1 MSSTA
6 TPSLQAT
13 LSLPALTQRLSHLA
27 SQRFAKSDTP
37 QVVVSP
43 YRFNPL
49 GAHIDHQGGSV
60 LARTLNQY
68 SVGAFYPA
76 ESAQVTIAAASFN
89 SPDATFTVGDSPSG
103 ENWHRYAM
111 AAAAVFNEWFD
122 ECWVKGG
129 DESVKGFNMVVEG
142 TMVGAGLSSSAS
154 IILAYLMA
162 LAASNQVTLDNPTL
176 VELTRRVENEHMGLN
191 NGVQDQMSVVFGQST
206 GLSLLHVDDVDVSYW
221 PNPDTIRDTSWLVFY
236 SGFSRELVSSG
247 FNDRVSECRQAAQQ
261 LYPTAMRLGDVPESH
276 RSDDAIAQL
285 PDPLA
290 RRARHVYSEM
300 QRVKQAQALWEAGDW
315 DAFGGLMNLSCLSS
329 IEDYECGSEPMH
341 YLHTLAKQTP
351 GVLGSRFSGGGYGG
365 CLIMLIQP
373 DLATAIGDSMAS
385 DFLDRFPEK
394 AGVARLFVAENEGS
408 VRLV

>member
-1 MSSTA
+1 MN
-6 TPSLQAT
+6 
-13 LSLPALTQRLSHLA
+13 LPALIQRLSSLA
-27 SQRFAKSDTP
+27 GQRFATSDTP

-68 SVGAFYPA
+68 SVGAFYPV
-76 ESAQVTIAAASFN
+76 ESANITISAASFD
-89 SPDATFTVGDSPSG
+89 SPDAAFRVGDSPSG
-103 ENWHRYAM
+103 GNWHRYAM
-111 AAAAVFNEWFD
+111 ASAAVFQEWF
-122 ECWVKGG
+122 CAQHGG
-129 DESVKGFNMVVEG
+129 LSAPVKGFDMVVEG

-162 LAASNQVTLDNPTL
+162 LAASNEITVDNPTL

-206 GLSLLHVDDVDVSYW
+206 GLSLLHVDEVDVSYW
-221 PNPDTIRDTSWLVFY
+221 TNPDSINEISWLVFY

-261 LYPTAMRLGDVPESH
+261 LYPGVQRLGDVPEPH
-276 RSDDAIAQL
+276 RGADAIAKL
-285 PDPLA
+285 PDALA

-300 QRVKQAQALWEAGDW
+300 QRVKQAQASWEAGDW
-315 DAFGGLMNLSCLSS
+315 KAFGDLMNLSCLSS

-365 CLIMLIQP
+365 CLIMLIEP
-373 DLATAIGDSMAS
+373 ERAAAISESMLS
-385 DFLDRFPEK
+385 DFLVRFPEK
-394 AGVARLFVAENEGS
+394 TGIARSFVAENEGS

>member
-6 TPSLQAT
+6 TPSLQPT

-27 SQRFAKSDTP
+27 RQRFATSDTP

-68 SVGAFYPA
+68 SVGAFYPV
-76 ESAQVTIAAASFN
+76 ESAQVIIAAASFN
-89 SPDATFTVGDSPSG
+89 SPDATFSVGDSPSG

-111 AAAAVFNEWFD
+111 ATAAVFNEWFD
-122 ECWVKGG
+122 EGCDGPTT
-129 DESVKGFNMVVEG
+129 DVKGFNMVVEG

-154 IILAYLMA
+154 IILAYLTA

-221 PNPDTIRDTSWLVFY
+221 PNPDTIQDTCWLVFY

-247 FNDRVSECRQAAQQ
+247 FNDRVSECRQAAQR
-261 LYPTAMRLGDVPESH
+261 LYPTATRLGDVPESH
-276 RSDDAIAQL
+276 RSAEAIAQL

-300 QRVKQAQALWEAGDW
+300 RRVKQAQALWEAGDW
-315 DAFGGLMNLSCLSS
+315 DAFGALMNLSCLSS

-341 YLHTLAKQTP
+341 YLHTLAKQTQ

-365 CLIMLIQP
+365 CLIMLIQ
-373 DLATAIGDSMAS
+373 LEFATAIGESMLS
-385 DFLDRFPEK
+385 DFTGRFPEK
-394 AGVARLFVAENEGS
+394 AGVARVFVAENEGS